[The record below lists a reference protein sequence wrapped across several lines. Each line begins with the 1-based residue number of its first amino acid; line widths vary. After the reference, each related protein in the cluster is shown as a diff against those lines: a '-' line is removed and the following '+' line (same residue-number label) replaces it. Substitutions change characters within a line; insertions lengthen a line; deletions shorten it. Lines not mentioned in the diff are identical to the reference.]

1 MTAPVLPM
9 PQVEATPDESK
20 HLPTQGGVQH
30 IYRFP
35 NGYGASVIQGTYTY
49 GGPDGLWEVAVLK
62 GESLCYDTPVT
73 DDVLGYCD
81 DEAVADLLVR
91 IAALP

>member
-1 MTAPVLPM
+1 MSAPVLPM
-9 PQVEATPDESK
+9 PQVEATATESK
-20 HLPTQGGVQH
+20 YRHGGGVQH
-30 IYRFP
+30 VYRFP

-62 GESLCYDTPVT
+62 GENLCYDTPIT

-81 DEAVADLLVR
+81 DDAVADLLVR